1 MATLLHQHTTGKAWI
16 LKVCISI
23 QHIFWACFSK
33 NRIAFHASSIH
44 GTLELS
50 GEGGLHSPLFI
61 TWTENSLYIFS
72 TALKNSKEIHSLKMG
87 WSMLSRFVILYQ
99 YKSYSGGFRVSEW
112 SFTGLSALQYLVF
125 YLYINT
131 YFRYTFIHKYK
142 QNQSQIPHQDAL
154 NFNQSLQSNWRLRIE
169 KTSSVH
175 SFSECAF
182 TLI

>member
-1 MATLLHQHTTGKAWI
+1 M
-16 LKVCISI
+16 
-23 QHIFWACFSK
+23 F
-33 NRIAFHASSIH
+33 
-44 GTLELS
+44 
-50 GEGGLHSPLFI
+50 
-61 TWTENSLYIFS
+61 
-72 TALKNSKEIHSLKMG
+72 
-87 WSMLSRFVILYQ
+87 SRFMIMYQ

-131 YFRYTFIHKYK
+131 HFRYTFINKYK

-154 NFNQSLQSNWRLRIE
+154 NFNQSLQSNWRSRIE